1 MVTPSASSLVEG
13 ELSSF
18 FTESWAEVYRRN
30 GVCRETL
37 ARFRTIILHHYLH
50 QRREFSWREDI
61 SPYRVLVSEIMLQQT
76 QTSRVVP
83 AFDRFVGVFSDFKSL
98 AEAPFAKVLGLWK
111 GLGYN
116 RRARYLQETAVRVVD
131 EYGGILPGDPEVLAT
146 FPGIGPATAAS
157 ICVFAFNRPH
167 AFIETN
173 IRTVFLHFF
182 FPDKTAVPDRHI
194 MPLVERTL
202 ETQRPRDWYYALMDY
217 GVLLKRIVGNAGRR
231 SSHYQRQSP
240 FAGSDRQLRGRI
252 LQLLLDRQ
260 FVATADLA
268 SLLGEPPSR
277 VDRLIAALCDEGL
290 VVRNGAVLALD

>member
-1 MVTPSASSLVEG
+1 MVTPPAGSLVEG
-13 ELSSF
+13 ELPSF
-18 FTESWAEVYRRN
+18 FTESWADFYRRN
-30 GVCRETL
+30 GICRETL

-50 QRREFSWREDI
+50 HRREFPWREEI
-61 SPYRVLVSEIMLQQT
+61 SPYRVLVSEVMLQQT

-83 AFDRFVGVFSDFKSL
+83 VFGRFIGVFPDFGSL
-98 AEAPFAKVLGLWK
+98 ADAPFARVLGLWK

-116 RRARYLQETAVRVVD
+116 RRARYLQETAARVVG
-131 EYGGILPGDPEVLAT
+131 EYGGILPDDPDVLAT

-157 ICVFAFNRPH
+157 TCVFAFNRPQ

-182 FPDKTAVPDRHI
+182 FPDASAVHDRHI
-194 MPLVERTL
+194 MPLVDSTL
-202 ETQRPRDWYYALMDY
+202 EMEPPRDWYYELLDY

-240 FAGSDRQLRGRI
+240 FAGSDRQVRGRI

-260 FVATADLA
+260 LVAAADLA
-268 SLLGEPPSR
+268 SLLGEPPQR
-277 VDRLIAALCDEGL
+277 VDRLVAALCDEGL
-290 VVRNGAVLALD
+290 IVRNGAVLALD